1 MKVKDELVRI
11 RGRCCA
17 ADVEILRSFPEQ
29 VLKDPSQPDIIRN
42 LAESLQKVIAHSKN
56 AEAKSAGTIDALKRS
71 LSLSMGITTSSEQ
84 GAGVA
89 ETDPA
94 SLTPDDDE
102 DYTFEVNT
110 ELDSV

>member
-1 MKVKDELVRI
+1 M
-11 RGRCCA
+11 
-17 ADVEILRSFPEQ
+17 EILKSFPEQ
-29 VLKDPSQPDIIRN
+29 VLQDPSQPDIVRD
-42 LAESLQKVIAHSKN
+42 LAESLQKVIAPSKN

-71 LSLSMGITTSSEQ
+71 LSLSMGITPSSER

-89 ETDPA
+89 ENDPA